1 MRELL
6 RTNDV
11 TVLAYVDAILTSE
24 DIAHYVFDG
33 NMSVLEGSIGL
44 FPRRVMV
51 AEDDFDQALILM
63 KENDIDLAAV

>member
-1 MRELL
+1 MKELL

-24 DIAHYVFDG
+24 DIAHYVFDE